1 MVQPGRLRRGLA
13 EKEWDWE
20 KEGEV
25 KKMFQTARARRA
37 KERSKSLSRLHP
49 EGLQERKFQGFP

>member
-1 MVQPGRLRRGLA
+1 MA